1 MMQYINNYHYWRGT
15 NYEPCRSFGG
25 HWMNGSNSGLWFEEG
40 AWSNGSGVPYLG
52 SLGSPH
58 VIVERLSLLRIQWK
72 YMWILY

>member
-1 MMQYINNYHYWRGT
+1 
-15 NYEPCRSFGG
+15 
-25 HWMNGSNSGLWFEEG
+25 MNGSNSGLWFEEG